1 MNNKKYQQNII
12 KAMKMLADKGYL
24 FIGQTVIYGGS
35 PMFGS
40 LKKVPMK
47 QRIEF
52 PVAENTQMGVSTGM
66 ALEGLKV
73 CSIFPRINF
82 LICAVDQL
90 VNHLDKIEEMSQ
102 GEFKPGVIIRT
113 QIGSDYP
120 IDGGLQHTGDYSYG
134 LQELCKNIP
143 VLKIEDENEVILF
156 YKIALERAEQGQSTV
171 LVEMPSGAFK

>member
-1 MNNKKYQQNII
+1 MMNEIMNIDCLEG
-12 KAMKMLADKGYL
+12 MKMLADKGYL

-90 VNHLDKIEEMSQ
+90 VNHLDKIEEMSK
-102 GEFKPGVIIRT
+102 GEFKMPVIIRAT
-113 QIGSDYP
+113 IGSNSPLDP
-120 IDGGLQHTGDYSYG
+120 GVQHTQDFTEVFKK
-134 LQELCKNIP
+134 LINFKIFEPKNVREVFKAYKEAKKLDKPCMI
-143 VLKIEDENEVILF
+143 IERRDLYEC
-156 YKIALERAEQGQSTV
+156 
-171 LVEMPSGAFK
+171 